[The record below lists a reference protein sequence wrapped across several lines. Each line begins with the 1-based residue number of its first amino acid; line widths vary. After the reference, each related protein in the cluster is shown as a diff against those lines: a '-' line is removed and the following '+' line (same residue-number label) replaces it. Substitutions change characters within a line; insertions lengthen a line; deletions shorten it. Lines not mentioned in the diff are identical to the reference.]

1 MLPRHVSSAVGKNQD
16 PNEVVSVRDSKKENQ
31 KLRHGA
37 GQTATAGQSGAS
49 SAESVFA
56 LCAVRAR
63 AIESVTYYNVR
74 YDTHTRHKLYLSV
87 LRLLSMT
94 MYWTGLFDVTFSHD

>member
-63 AIESVTYYNVR
+63 AIAVTYYNMI
-74 YDTHTRHKLYLSV
+74 HTRHIISLSTQITFDDDV
-87 LRLLSMT
+87 LD
-94 MYWTGLFDVTFSHD
+94 GVI

>member
-63 AIESVTYYNVR
+63 AIAVTYYNMI
-74 YDTHTRHKLYLSV
+74 HTPGTNYISQYSDYFR
-87 LRLLSMT
+87 
-94 MYWTGLFDVTFSHD
+94 